1 MSTYQSTLPTSTDTA
16 PCHPTDAMSEVLDQQ
31 TYALL
36 ATRNDNGS
44 IHAVPLVYL
53 YTSGQLL
60 MATSSTT
67 RKARNITARPDVTV
81 TVEDRD
87 NLRWVSAEGRAELIR
102 GERAHEMNQALY
114 RLWMT
119 DDGVDVIGRLL
130 AEDDDDNRRH
140 TAAMADLGHR
150 VRLLR
155 AAARRRHPARR
166 ARTVVPLMISGC
178 LAGDHRIVIARRSE
192 TTPTRNRPAR
202 SRRGAGR

>member
-1 MSTYQSTLPTSTDTA
+1 MSTYQSTSPTSTDTA
-16 PCHPTDAMSEVLDQQ
+16 PCHPTDAMSEELDQQ

-36 ATRNDNGS
+36 ATHNDNGS

-119 DDGVDVIGRLL
+119 EDGVDVIGRLL
-130 AEDDDDNRRH
+130 AEDDDVTIAVTPRRWL
-140 TAAMADLGHR
+140 TWDIESGFYAP
-150 VRLLR
+150 LR
-155 AAARRRHPARR
+155 AAGI
-166 ARTVVPLMISGC
+166 PLDEPERWF
-178 LAGDHRIVIARRSE
+178 L
-192 TTPTRNRPAR
+192 
-202 SRRGAGR
+202 